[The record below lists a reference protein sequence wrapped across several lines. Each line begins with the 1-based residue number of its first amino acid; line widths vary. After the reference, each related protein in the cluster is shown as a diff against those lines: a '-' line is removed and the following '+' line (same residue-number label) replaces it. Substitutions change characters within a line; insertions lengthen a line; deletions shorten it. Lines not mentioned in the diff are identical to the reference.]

1 VSVTAGERLGAALA
15 CREADRV
22 PFFLP
27 VTLHPAKHLG
37 LTPEAYFREPAA
49 VVEGQLR
56 MLDLLGHDAVTSF
69 LHVSAEAEAFGG
81 ESRFVA
87 DGPPNA
93 GAPPLAEAAQLERLT
108 VPDPLAVPALARSL
122 AVARELK
129 ARLGDR
135 VPVLSG
141 LTGPLSLPVL
151 QLGFERY
158 LDLLMDAPQL
168 VQRLWRINEA
178 FCIAWG
184 NAQLAAGVAA
194 LVIFEPLASPA
205 LMAPERVRG
214 HGLPALRRVR
224 EGIRGTTLLTTASTP
239 VGSALAGFL
248 ELGFDGVG
256 VSCAD
261 SLADAKARCQG
272 RTALLG
278 GLDGLA
284 MAHWTPAE
292 AEAAVRG
299 ALAAAGPGGGF
310 ILTEHHGEIPWTVP
324 EATLQAVAEAVR
336 RWGRQ
341 PISGAEP

>member
-1 VSVTAGERLGAALA
+1 MSPTAAERLGAALA
-15 CREADRV
+15 GGEADRV

-37 LTPEAYFREPAA
+37 LAPEVYFRDPAA

-81 ESRFVA
+81 ESRFAA

-93 GAPPLAEAAQLERLT
+93 GAPPLAQPSRLETLSA
-108 VPDPLAVPALARSL
+108 PDPLAVPALARSL

-135 VPVLSG
+135 VPILSG
-141 LTGPLSLPVL
+141 LTGPLSLPVI

-158 LDLLMDAPQL
+158 LDLLMDAPDL
-168 VQRLWRINEA
+168 IRRLWRINEA

-194 LVIFEPLASPA
+194 LAIFEPLASPA
-205 LMAPERVRG
+205 LMAPELVRE

-224 EGIRGTTLLTTASTP
+224 EGIRGATLLTTASAP
-239 VGSALAGFL
+239 VGTALPGFL
-248 ELGFDGVG
+248 GLGFAGVA

-261 SLADAKARCQG
+261 SLADAKAQCQG

-284 MAHWTPAE
+284 MAHWTPE
-292 AEAAVRG
+292 QAEAAVRR
-299 ALAAAGPGGGF
+299 ALAAAGRGGGF

-336 RWGRQ
+336 RFGRQ